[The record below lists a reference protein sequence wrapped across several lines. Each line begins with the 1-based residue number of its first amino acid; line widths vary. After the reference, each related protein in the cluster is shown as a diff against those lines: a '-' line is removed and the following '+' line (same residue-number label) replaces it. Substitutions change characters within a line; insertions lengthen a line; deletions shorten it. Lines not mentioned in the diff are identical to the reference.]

1 MKKVLLALFAFMTSI
16 SLMAE
21 DSVIERDE
29 VGSDGYRVISCNLIN
44 TRCSFTDK
52 VIFNVG
58 LFALEK
64 DGRVSKSIMIQVYSN
79 EPYKINGGMEL
90 LIKNRDGDVLKL
102 KTQQG
107 GDASVRDLVKI
118 GNTILHHYQT
128 LCFYNV
134 TDEELEMLKKGIT
147 KVRQEKVLGSFEKE
161 YKKDKHIAKITQ
173 VIIDQDKLINDAL
186 LNKKTFDSDF

>member
-1 MKKVLLALFAFMTSI
+1 MKKILFTLFAFMTSF

-58 LFALEK
+58 LFAIEK
-64 DGRVSKSIMIQVYSN
+64 EGKVSKSLKIQVYDN
-79 EPYKINGGMEL
+79 APYEIKGNMEL
-90 LIKNRDGDVLKL
+90 LIKNKNEEVIKL

-128 LCFYNV
+128 ICFYNI
-134 TDEELEMLKKGIT
+134 TDEELEKLKVGIT
-147 KVRQEKVLGSFEKE
+147 KIRQEKVLGCFEKE
-161 YKKDKHIAKITQ
+161 YKKEKHIAKITQ
-173 VIIDQDKLINDAL
+173 VIIEQDKLINDAL
-186 LNKKTFDSDF
+186 QSKKTFDSDF

>member
-64 DGRVSKSIMIQVYSN
+64 DGKVSKSIKIQVYSN

>member
-64 DGRVSKSIMIQVYSN
+64 DGRVSKSIKIQVYSN

-90 LIKNRDGDVLKL
+90 LIKNRDGEVLKL